1 MAPFNKEPE
10 NEVQPELS
18 VKPRSP
24 PVPAASVPQPSPSA
38 EGKVAPLRQGAPAP
52 LEGCAYLDQGSKVS
66 GKLNFEGPARI
77 VVLTIPSSWPR
88 EIWQPASAWSV

>member
-52 LEGCAYLDQGSKVS
+52 LEGCAY
-66 GKLNFEGPARI
+66 KLNFEGPARI